1 MTITF
6 KKPKAFYYLASDN
19 LQNQLHCHFDKA
31 GRTARVRPA
40 FIPGFITYL
49 CDLNMYLISPYVS
62 LHNRTVVDIKGEK
75 WQG

>member
-1 MTITF
+1 MNFLSMTITF

-40 FIPGFITYL
+40 FIPGFISYL
-49 CDLNMYLISPYVS
+49 CDLNMDLISP
-62 LHNRTVVDIKGEK
+62 E
-75 WQG
+75 